1 MNNYEK
7 TIIDKITSELNDYE
21 SSYVYLTDKVKFNQS
36 QTVNKIITHQN
47 NGFTTKSSKKRFFFN
62 IGNSR
67 VDTVVKKIDFD
78 TKDINLNTI
87 EGGFDTQDFLL
98 KSELKQFLKETKQAI
113 KINELVEM
121 FADFGNAVVKKDAN
135 EVYKKVNLANIK
147 VIDQTAETL
156 EDSTV
161 IEEHNYNPT
170 EFRRIGNQSGWENV
184 QEALEELVDENDK
197 NPKVYVYER
206 NGEMTVAEFKRA
218 KGKKPADGDEDKYIA
233 TLCIVAIDR
242 KKSSDWY
249 YTENTGGYG
258 KVLFLEEVEGDK
270 NEDGLLY
277 FKPYREAHYDA
288 YQGRWLRRGI
298 REKLFDIQDRAN
310 VLGNQIYEAMKW
322 SSQHIFYSSDRKIA
336 GRNILESIQ
345 QGQIIFTDHLATLAV
360 EERNLSANVNEWNRL
375 MELADREAQAFEV
388 ATGEGLSSGTTL
400 GQVQIQTAAVGEHF
414 NFKRE
419 KLALMYKEIFNDW
432 MIDKLISNINVKH
445 TLEISGTTEY
455 YEQFFEA
462 AAKSWVAV
470 NYLKMAALSGNI
482 MTKEQANQLKDMRK
496 AELVKKPKQTLQ
508 ILKDYY
514 KNVKMK
520 FDIDITG
527 ESINRQ
533 TKVTNGI
540 SLLPYVT
547 NPTIMQDPIARGI
560 VSDIADSLGF
570 KVSKAGTAP
579 QPAQQQ
585 PQPAQQQPQ
594 GKRPEPNAN
603 PDQTTNQQTI

>member
-21 SSYVYLTDKVKFNQS
+21 STFLYLTDKVKFNQHE
-36 QTVNKIITHQN
+36 VVKKIITHQN
-47 NGFTTKSSKKRFFFN
+47 NGFTTKSGKKRFFFN

-67 VDTVVKKIDFD
+67 VDTITKKIDFD
-78 TKDINLNTI
+78 TKDINLNTL
-87 EGGFDTQDFLL
+87 EGGYDTQDFLL

-233 TLCIVAIDR
+233 TLGIVAIDR

-258 KVLFLEEVEGDK
+258 KILFLEEVEGDK

-277 FKPYREAHYDA
+277 FKAYREAHYDA

-482 MTKEQANQLKDMRK
+482 MTKEQANQLKEMRK

-585 PQPAQQQPQ
+585 PQPAQ